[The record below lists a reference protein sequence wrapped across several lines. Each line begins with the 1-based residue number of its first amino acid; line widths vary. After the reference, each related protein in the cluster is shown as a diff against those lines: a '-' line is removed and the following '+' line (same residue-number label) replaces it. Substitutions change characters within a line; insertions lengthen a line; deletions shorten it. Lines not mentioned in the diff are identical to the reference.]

1 VVGDPLCAPFRPATL
16 VAENA
21 NPPIDP
27 ETELPALF
35 SVRRLAAS
43 GTRSG
48 PALKSIVLAETRLAH
63 DDPAG
68 AAEALKQAVAIDA
81 SSGTAWRTLGAALE
95 LLHKYSDAGAAYDRA
110 LKLDHNDVVSLN
122 NLAYIIAVYDKRP
135 ADALPL
141 AAKAASLDSGNGLVQ
156 DTLGWIHH
164 LVGENQ
170 EAAKLLSAAARA
182 EPGHAEVQFHA
193 AVVLDLVGRRD
204 EAAKALQAA
213 AALDASFKE
222 RPEFKELQRKLAA
235 DAQSKE

>member
-1 VVGDPLCAPFRPATL
+1 M
-16 VAENA
+16 
-21 NPPIDP
+21 
-27 ETELPALF
+27 
-35 SVRRLAAS
+35 
-43 GTRSG
+43 
-48 PALKSIVLAETRLAH
+48 
-63 DDPAG
+63 
-68 AAEALKQAVAIDA
+68 
-81 SSGTAWRTLGAALE
+81 
-95 LLHKYSDAGAAYDRA
+95 
-110 LKLDHNDVVSLN
+110 VSLN

-141 AAKAASLDSGNGLVQ
+141 AAKAASLDGGNGLVQ

-204 EAAKALQAA
+204 EATKALQAA

-222 RPEFKELQRKLAA
+222 RPEFKELQRKLAG